1 MKYDLQM
8 QVIVKTREPLGVKIF
23 FFFCACCLII
33 LPASLF
39 AEAVS
44 VQSVFQFHCV
54 ECHGAKGKVKGE
66 VNLLSFTQGKDIK
79 SDPELL
85 QTVLEVIDFGEMPPE
100 ENQPID
106 NTERKLIVAELKKL
120 LEESVSGAN
129 EEWMNAPIRRMTRF
143 QYANAVKDLLDLKV
157 EVFPLP
163 ERMMRDRSG
172 YFKPASGKMPAK
184 ITVSSRPLGKSG
196 LIEPR
201 MDGVAP
207 FPQDLRAEHGYDTQG
222 DHLSLSPLLMEDF
235 FRLSRSIVKSPS
247 FNQRNVGTWG
257 KYFAEPNSEVN
268 QMAEVKTRLRS
279 LLTLAFRRPVQ
290 DKTLQKYLFYSKQ
303 QMDNGLG
310 VGDVMKEVLSAIL
323 ASPRF
328 LYLYDQGDK
337 ESIQPDSS
345 QNLDLASRLSFFLW
359 GSLPDEELLQAAKK
373 GVLVEEE
380 QLSKQVD
387 RMLTDNKLKRF
398 CDSFPTQWLQLDRII
413 SAVPDEKKY
422 RDFYYAAPLY
432 RTTMDMMMEPLLLFE
447 TVLIEDRS
455 VLELIDSNYTFRS
468 ARLSKWYGEE
478 PKGKL
483 GGPVSIPFTRQLVE
497 DRRHGGVITNGAVMT
512 MTSGPL
518 ETKPITRGAWI
529 AGVIFNSPPPPP
541 PAEVPPLPEEKE
553 VDLSMTLRERF
564 ADHRERA
571 DCAGCHEKLDPLG
584 FALENFDPVGRW
596 REKYHNGREVDV
608 SGTLFR
614 AHEFSNVIEFK
625 DAILK
630 EKNRFVRGLA
640 GHLLAFGLGRELNP
654 SDTLALD
661 EIVEKVEGE
670 NYSMKSLIHAV
681 VQSKSFR
688 GPSGKLAL
696 HKTK

>member
-1 MKYDLQM
+1 MTFRFLNVYLAP
-8 QVIVKTREPLGVKIF
+8 EF
-23 FFFCACCLII
+23 FLRMVLVLCFL
-33 LPASLF
+33 SK
-39 AEAVS
+39 S
-44 VQSVFQFHCV
+44 VLAKKEFSIEGSFESYCI
-54 ECHGAKGKVKGE
+54 ECHGMKGKVKGE
-66 VNLLSFTQGKDIK
+66 VNLISFTEGKDLK
-79 SDPELL
+79 GDPELL
-85 QTVLEVIDFGEMPPE
+85 QTIMEVIDFGEMPPE
-100 ENQPID
+100 GNQPID
-106 NTERKLIVAELKKL
+106 NTERKMIVAELKKL
-120 LEESVSGAN
+120 LAESVSGS
-129 EEWMNAPIRRMTRF
+129 EKDLVKAPIRRMTRF
-143 QYANAVKDLLDLKV
+143 QYANAVKDLLELKV

-163 ERMMRDRSG
+163 EKMMRDRSG
-172 YFKPASGKMPAK
+172 YFKPASGKIPAK
-184 ITVSSRPLGKSG
+184 MMVSSRPLGKSG

-235 FRLSRSIVKSPS
+235 FRLSQSIVKSPS
-247 FNQRNVGTWG
+247 FNPKNVGVWTQYFEKSKRG
-257 KYFAEPNSEVN
+257 INQMDELKSRLQHLLKRAFRAPVDDKTFSKYYSFAEQEMNKGME
-268 QMAEVKTRLRS
+268 M
-279 LLTLAFRRPVQ
+279 
-290 DKTLQKYLFYSKQ
+290 
-303 QMDNGLG
+303 
-310 VGDVMKEVLSAIL
+310 GDAMKDVFSAIL

-328 LYLYDQGDK
+328 LYLYDRGGE
-337 ESIQPDSS
+337 ESRESES
-345 QNLDLASRLSFFLW
+345 RQNLNLASRLSFFLW
-359 GSLPDEELLQAAKK
+359 GSVPDDQLLDVAMEATLSQD
-373 GVLVEEE
+373 E
-380 QLSKQVD
+380 QLTKQVD
-387 RMLTDNKLKRF
+387 RMLTDEKLKRF

-422 RDFYYAAPLY
+422 RDFYYGPPLY

-468 ARLSKWYGEE
+468 ARLSKWYGDA
-478 PKGKL
+478 PNGKL
-483 GGPVSIPFTRQLVE
+483 GGPVTIRFTRQSVK
-497 DRRHGGVITNGAVMT
+497 DRRHGGLITNGAVMT

-518 ETKPITRGAWI
+518 ETKPITRGAWV

-553 VDLSMTLRERF
+553 VDDSLTLRERF

-596 REKYHNGREVDV
+596 REKYHNGREVDA

-614 AHEFSNVIEFK
+614 SHKFSNIIEFK

-654 SDTLALD
+654 SDSLALD
-661 EIVEKVEGE
+661 EIVESVEGE

-681 VQSKSFR
+681 VKSKPFR
-688 GPSGKLAL
+688 GPSVKLAL
-696 HKTK
+696 TIKSKF

>member
-1 MKYDLQM
+1 MTFRFPNVYLAP
-8 QVIVKTREPLGVKIF
+8 E
-23 FFFCACCLII
+23 
-33 LPASLF
+33 LF
-39 AEAVS
+39 LRMVLVLCFLS
-44 VQSVFQFHCV
+44 QSVLAKKEFSIEGSFESYCI
-54 ECHGAKGKVKGE
+54 ECHGMKGKVKGE
-66 VNLLSFTQGKDIK
+66 VNLISFTEGKDLK
-79 SDPELL
+79 GDPELL
-85 QTVLEVIDFGEMPPE
+85 QTIMEVIDFGEMPPE
-100 ENQPID
+100 GNQPID
-106 NTERKLIVAELKKL
+106 NTERKMIVAELKKL
-120 LEESVSGAN
+120 LAESVSGS
-129 EEWMNAPIRRMTRF
+129 EEDLVKAPIRRMTRF
-143 QYANAVKDLLDLKV
+143 QYANAVKDLLELKV

-163 ERMMRDRSG
+163 EKMMRDRSG

-184 ITVSSRPLGKSG
+184 MMVSSRPLGKSG

-207 FPQDLRAEHGYDTQG
+207 FPQDLRAENGYDTQG

-235 FRLSRSIVKSPS
+235 FRLSQSIVKSPS
-247 FNQRNVGTWG
+247 FNPKNVGVWTQYFEKSKRG
-257 KYFAEPNSEVN
+257 INQMDELKSRLQHLLKRAFRAPVDDKTFSKYYSFAEQEMNKGME
-268 QMAEVKTRLRS
+268 M
-279 LLTLAFRRPVQ
+279 
-290 DKTLQKYLFYSKQ
+290 
-303 QMDNGLG
+303 
-310 VGDVMKEVLSAIL
+310 GDAMKDVFSAIL

-328 LYLYDQGDK
+328 LYLYDRGGE
-337 ESIQPDSS
+337 ESRESES
-345 QNLDLASRLSFFLW
+345 RQNLNLASRLSFFLW
-359 GSLPDEELLQAAKK
+359 GSVPDDQLLDVAMEATLSQD
-373 GVLVEEE
+373 E
-380 QLSKQVD
+380 QLTKQVD
-387 RMLTDNKLKRF
+387 RMLTDEKLKRF

-422 RDFYYAAPLY
+422 RDFYYGPPLY

-468 ARLSKWYGEE
+468 ARLSKWYGDA
-478 PKGKL
+478 PNGKL
-483 GGPVSIPFTRQLVE
+483 GGPVTIRFTRQSVK
-497 DRRHGGVITNGAVMT
+497 DRRHGGLITNGAVMT

-518 ETKPITRGAWI
+518 ETKPITRGAWV

-553 VDLSMTLRERF
+553 VDDSLTLRERF

-596 REKYHNGREVDV
+596 REKYHNGREVDA

-614 AHEFSNVIEFK
+614 SHKFSNIIEFK

-654 SDTLALD
+654 SDSLALD
-661 EIVEKVEGE
+661 EIVESVEGE

-681 VQSKSFR
+681 VKSKPFR
-688 GPSGKLAL
+688 GPSVKLAL
-696 HKTK
+696 TIKSKF

>member
-1 MKYDLQM
+1 MTFRFPNVYLAP
-8 QVIVKTREPLGVKIF
+8 E
-23 FFFCACCLII
+23 
-33 LPASLF
+33 LF
-39 AEAVS
+39 LRMVLVLCFLS
-44 VQSVFQFHCV
+44 QSVLAKKEFSIEGSFESYCI
-54 ECHGAKGKVKGE
+54 ECHGMKGKVKGE
-66 VNLLSFTQGKDIK
+66 VNLISFTEGKDLK
-79 SDPELL
+79 GDPELL
-85 QTVLEVIDFGEMPPE
+85 QTIMEVIDFGEMPPE
-100 ENQPID
+100 GNQPID
-106 NTERKLIVAELKKL
+106 NTERKMIVAELKKL
-120 LEESVSGAN
+120 LAESVSGS
-129 EEWMNAPIRRMTRF
+129 EKDLVKAPIRRMTRF
-143 QYANAVKDLLDLKV
+143 QYANAVKDLLELKV

-163 ERMMRDRSG
+163 EKMMRDRSG

-184 ITVSSRPLGKSG
+184 MMVSSRPLGKSG

-207 FPQDLRAEHGYDTQG
+207 FPQDLRAENGYDTQG

-235 FRLSRSIVKSPS
+235 FRLSQSIVKSPS
-247 FNQRNVGTWG
+247 FNPKNVGVWTQYFEKSKRG
-257 KYFAEPNSEVN
+257 INQMDELKSRLQHLLKRAFRAPVDDKTFSKYYSFAEQEMNKGME
-268 QMAEVKTRLRS
+268 M
-279 LLTLAFRRPVQ
+279 
-290 DKTLQKYLFYSKQ
+290 
-303 QMDNGLG
+303 
-310 VGDVMKEVLSAIL
+310 GDAMKDVFSAIL

-328 LYLYDQGDK
+328 LYLYDRGGE
-337 ESIQPDSS
+337 ESRESES
-345 QNLDLASRLSFFLW
+345 RQNLNLASRLSFFLW
-359 GSLPDEELLQAAKK
+359 GSVPDDQLLDVAMEATLSQD
-373 GVLVEEE
+373 E
-380 QLSKQVD
+380 QLTKQVD
-387 RMLTDNKLKRF
+387 RMLTDEKVKRF

-422 RDFYYAAPLY
+422 RDFYYGPPLY

-468 ARLSKWYGEE
+468 ARLSKWYGDA
-478 PKGKL
+478 PNGKL
-483 GGPVSIPFTRQLVE
+483 GGPVTIRFTRQSVK
-497 DRRHGGVITNGAVMT
+497 DRRHGGLITNGAVMT

-518 ETKPITRGAWI
+518 ETKPITRGAWV

-553 VDLSMTLRERF
+553 VDDSLTLRERF

-596 REKYHNGREVDV
+596 REKYHNGREVDA

-614 AHEFSNVIEFK
+614 SHKFSNIIEFK

-654 SDTLALD
+654 SDSLALD
-661 EIVEKVEGE
+661 EIVESVEGE

-681 VQSKSFR
+681 VKSKPFR
-688 GPSGKLAL
+688 GPSVKLAL
-696 HKTK
+696 TKKSKF

>member
-1 MKYDLQM
+1 MVSNRYIKKYSIFLFP
-8 QVIVKTREPLGVKIF
+8 IGVVYF
-23 FFFCACCLII
+23 FLI
-33 LPASLF
+33 
-39 AEAVS
+39 
-44 VQSVFQFHCV
+44 QSVLAKKEFSIEDTFKAHCV

-106 NTERKLIVAELKKL
+106 KTERKMIVSELKKL

-129 EEWMNAPIRRMTRF
+129 EEWVNAPIRRMTRF

-163 ERMMRDRSG
+163 EKMMRDRTG
-172 YFKPASGKMPAK
+172 YFKPATGKMPAK
-184 ITVSSRPLGKSG
+184 MTVSSRPLGKSG

-247 FNQRNVGTWG
+247 FNQRNVGSWT
-257 KYFAEPNSEVN
+257 KYFGEPKPEVK
-268 QMAEVKTRLRS
+268 QMAELKTRLSS
-279 LLTLAFRRPVQ
+279 LLTLAFRRPIQ
-290 DKTLQKYLFYSKQ
+290 DKTFQKYFSYAKQ
-303 QMDNGLG
+303 QIDQGLG
-310 VGDVMKEVLSAIL
+310 IGDVMKEVLSAVL

-328 LYLYDQGDK
+328 LYLYDQGGK
-337 ESIQPDSS
+337 ESTKPESN

-359 GSLPDEELLQAAKK
+359 GSLPDEELLQLAEQ
-373 GVLVEEE
+373 GILVEDER
-380 QLSKQVD
+380 LSQQVD
-387 RMLTDNKLKRF
+387 RMLANDKLKRF

-422 RDFYYAAPLY
+422 RDFYYGPPLY

-468 ARLSKWYGEE
+468 ARLRKWYGED

-483 GGPVSIPFTRQLVE
+483 GGPVSIPFARQLVE
-497 DRRHGGVITNGAVMT
+497 DRRHGGLITNGAVMT

-553 VDLSMTLRERF
+553 LDESLTLRERF

-596 REKYHNGREVDV
+596 RKKYHNGREVDA

-614 AHEFSNVIEFK
+614 THKFSNVIEFK

-630 EKNRFVRGLA
+630 EKSRFVRGLA

-654 SDTLALD
+654 SDSLALD
-661 EIVEKVEGE
+661 EIVEKVEVE

-681 VQSKSFR
+681 VQSKPFR

>member
-1 MKYDLQM
+1 MTFRFLNVYLAP
-8 QVIVKTREPLGVKIF
+8 EF
-23 FFFCACCLII
+23 FLRMVLVLCFL
-33 LPASLF
+33 SK
-39 AEAVS
+39 S
-44 VQSVFQFHCV
+44 VLAKKEFSIEGSFESYCI
-54 ECHGAKGKVKGE
+54 ECHGMKGKVKGE
-66 VNLLSFTQGKDIK
+66 VNLISFTEGKDLK
-79 SDPELL
+79 GDPELL
-85 QTVLEVIDFGEMPPE
+85 QTIMEVIDFGEMPPE
-100 ENQPID
+100 GNQPIV
-106 NTERKLIVAELKKL
+106 NTERKMIVAELKKL
-120 LEESVSGAN
+120 LAESVSGP
-129 EEWMNAPIRRMTRF
+129 EEDLVKSPIRRMTRF
-143 QYANAVKDLLDLKV
+143 QYANAVKDLLELKV

-163 ERMMRDRSG
+163 EKMMRDRSG

-184 ITVSSRPLGKSG
+184 MMVSSRPLGKSG

-207 FPQDLRAEHGYDTQG
+207 FPQDLRAENGYDTQG

-235 FRLSRSIVKSPS
+235 FRLSQSIVKSPS
-247 FNQRNVGTWG
+247 FNPKNVGVWTQYFEKSKRG
-257 KYFAEPNSEVN
+257 INQMDELKSRLQHLLKRAFRAPVDDKTFSKYYSFAEQEMN
-268 QMAEVKTRLRS
+268 QGMG
-279 LLTLAFRRPVQ
+279 
-290 DKTLQKYLFYSKQ
+290 
-303 QMDNGLG
+303 M
-310 VGDVMKEVLSAIL
+310 GDVMKDVFSAIL

-328 LYLYDQGDK
+328 LYLYDRGGEEGREP
-337 ESIQPDSS
+337 ESR

-359 GSLPDEELLQAAKK
+359 GSVPDDQLLEVAMEATLRQD
-373 GVLVEEE
+373 E
-380 QLSKQVD
+380 QLTRQVD
-387 RMLTDNKLKRF
+387 RMLTDEKLKRF

-422 RDFYYAAPLY
+422 RDFYYGPPLY

-468 ARLSKWYGEE
+468 ARLSKWYGDA
-478 PKGKL
+478 PNGKL
-483 GGPVSIPFTRQLVE
+483 GGPVTIRFTRQSVK
-497 DRRHGGVITNGAVMT
+497 DRRHGGLITNGAVMT

-518 ETKPITRGAWI
+518 ETKPITRGAWV

-553 VDLSMTLRERF
+553 VDDSLTLRERF

-596 REKYHNGREVDV
+596 REKYHNGREVDA

-614 AHEFSNVIEFK
+614 SHKFSNIIEFK

-654 SDTLALD
+654 SDSLALD
-661 EIVEKVEGE
+661 EIVESVEGE

-681 VQSKSFR
+681 VKSKPFR
-688 GPSGKLAL
+688 GPSVKLAL
-696 HKTK
+696 TKKSKF

>member
-1 MKYDLQM
+1 MTFRFPNVYLAP
-8 QVIVKTREPLGVKIF
+8 EF
-23 FFFCACCLII
+23 FLRMVLVLCFL
-33 LPASLF
+33 S
-39 AEAVS
+39 
-44 VQSVFQFHCV
+44 QSVLAKKEFSIEGSFKSYCID
-54 ECHGAKGKVKGE
+54 CHGMKGKVKGE
-66 VNLLSFTQGKDIK
+66 VNLISFTEGKDLK
-79 SDPELL
+79 GDPELL
-85 QTVLEVIDFGEMPPE
+85 QTIMEVIDFGEMPPE
-100 ENQPID
+100 ENQPFD
-106 NTERKLIVAELKKL
+106 NTERKMIVAELKKL
-120 LEESVSGAN
+120 LAESVSGS
-129 EEWMNAPIRRMTRF
+129 EKDFVKAPIRRMTRF
-143 QYANAVKDLLDLKV
+143 QYANAVKDLLELKV

-163 ERMMRDRSG
+163 EKMMRDRSG

-184 ITVSSRPLGKSG
+184 MMVSSRPLGKSG

-235 FRLSRSIVKSPS
+235 FRLSQSIVKSPS
-247 FNQRNVGTWG
+247 FNPKNVGAWTQYFEKSKRG
-257 KYFAEPNSEVN
+257 INQMDELKSRLQHLLKRAFRAPVDDKTFSKYYSFAEQEMNKG
-268 QMAEVKTRLRS
+268 M
-279 LLTLAFRRPVQ
+279 
-290 DKTLQKYLFYSKQ
+290 
-303 QMDNGLG
+303 GI
-310 VGDVMKEVLSAIL
+310 GDAMKDVFSAIL

-328 LYLYDQGDK
+328 LYLYDRGGE
-337 ESIQPDSS
+337 ESREPESR

-359 GSLPDEELLQAAKK
+359 GSVPDDQLLEVAMEATLRQD
-373 GVLVEEE
+373 E
-380 QLSKQVD
+380 QLTRQVD
-387 RMLTDNKLKRF
+387 RMLTDEKLKRF

-422 RDFYYAAPLY
+422 RDFYYGPPLY

-468 ARLSKWYGEE
+468 ARLSKWYGDA
-478 PKGKL
+478 PNGKL
-483 GGPVSIPFTRQLVE
+483 GGPVTIRFTRQSVK
-497 DRRHGGVITNGAVMT
+497 DRRHGGLITNGAVMT

-518 ETKPITRGAWI
+518 ETKPITRGAWV

-553 VDLSMTLRERF
+553 VDDSLTLRERF

-596 REKYHNGREVDV
+596 REKYHNGREVDA

-614 AHEFSNVIEFK
+614 SHKFSNIIEFK

-654 SDTLALD
+654 SDSLALD
-661 EIVEKVEGE
+661 EIVESVEGE

-681 VQSKSFR
+681 VKSKPFR
-688 GPSGKLAL
+688 GPSVKLAL
-696 HKTK
+696 TIKSKF

>member
-1 MKYDLQM
+1 VTFRFPNVYLAP
-8 QVIVKTREPLGVKIF
+8 E
-23 FFFCACCLII
+23 
-33 LPASLF
+33 LF
-39 AEAVS
+39 LRMVLVLCFLS
-44 VQSVFQFHCV
+44 QSVLAKKEFSIEGSFESYCI
-54 ECHGAKGKVKGE
+54 ECHGMKGKVKGE
-66 VNLLSFTQGKDIK
+66 VNLISFTEGKDLK
-79 SDPELL
+79 GDPELL
-85 QTVLEVIDFGEMPPE
+85 QTIMEVIDFGEMPPE
-100 ENQPID
+100 GNQPID
-106 NTERKLIVAELKKL
+106 NTERKMIVAELKKL
-120 LEESVSGAN
+120 LAESVSGS
-129 EEWMNAPIRRMTRF
+129 EKDLVKAPIRRMTRF
-143 QYANAVKDLLDLKV
+143 QYANAVKDLLELKV

-163 ERMMRDRSG
+163 EKMMRDRSG

-184 ITVSSRPLGKSG
+184 MMVSSRPLGKSG

-207 FPQDLRAEHGYDTQG
+207 FPQDLRAENGYDTQG

-235 FRLSRSIVKSPS
+235 FRLSQSIVKSPS
-247 FNQRNVGTWG
+247 FNPKNVGVWTQYFEKSKRG
-257 KYFAEPNSEVN
+257 INQMDELKSRLQHLLKRAFRAPVDDKTFSKYYSFAEQEMNKGME
-268 QMAEVKTRLRS
+268 M
-279 LLTLAFRRPVQ
+279 
-290 DKTLQKYLFYSKQ
+290 
-303 QMDNGLG
+303 
-310 VGDVMKEVLSAIL
+310 GDAMKDVFSAIL

-328 LYLYDQGDK
+328 LYLYDRGGE
-337 ESIQPDSS
+337 ESRESES
-345 QNLDLASRLSFFLW
+345 RQNLNLASRLSFFLW
-359 GSLPDEELLQAAKK
+359 GSVPDDQLLDVAMEATLSQD
-373 GVLVEEE
+373 E
-380 QLSKQVD
+380 QLTKQVD
-387 RMLTDNKLKRF
+387 RMLTDEKLKRF

-422 RDFYYAAPLY
+422 RDFYYGPPLY

-468 ARLSKWYGEE
+468 ARLSKWYGDA
-478 PKGKL
+478 PNGKL
-483 GGPVSIPFTRQLVE
+483 GGPVTIRFTRQSVK
-497 DRRHGGVITNGAVMT
+497 DRRHGGLITNGAVMT

-518 ETKPITRGAWI
+518 ETKPITRGAWV

-553 VDLSMTLRERF
+553 VDDSLTLRERF

-596 REKYHNGREVDV
+596 REKYHNGREVDA

-614 AHEFSNVIEFK
+614 SHKFSNIIEFK

-654 SDTLALD
+654 SDSLALD
-661 EIVEKVEGE
+661 EIVESVEGE

-681 VQSKSFR
+681 VKSKPFR
-688 GPSGKLAL
+688 GPSVKLAL
-696 HKTK
+696 TIKSKF

>member
-1 MKYDLQM
+1 MTFRFLNVYLAP
-8 QVIVKTREPLGVKIF
+8 EF
-23 FFFCACCLII
+23 FLRMVLVLCFL
-33 LPASLF
+33 SK
-39 AEAVS
+39 S
-44 VQSVFQFHCV
+44 VLAKKEFSIEGSFESYCI
-54 ECHGAKGKVKGE
+54 ECHGMKGKVKGE
-66 VNLLSFTQGKDIK
+66 VNLISFTEGKDLK
-79 SDPELL
+79 GDPELL
-85 QTVLEVIDFGEMPPE
+85 QTIMEVIDFGEMPPE
-100 ENQPID
+100 GNQPID
-106 NTERKLIVAELKKL
+106 NTERKMIVAELKKL
-120 LEESVSGAN
+120 LAESVSGS
-129 EEWMNAPIRRMTRF
+129 EEDLVKAPIRRMTRF
-143 QYANAVKDLLDLKV
+143 QYANAVKDLLELKV

-163 ERMMRDRSG
+163 EKMMRDRSG

-184 ITVSSRPLGKSG
+184 MMVSSRPLGKSG

-207 FPQDLRAEHGYDTQG
+207 FPQDLRAENGYDTQG

-235 FRLSRSIVKSPS
+235 FRLSQSIVKSPS
-247 FNQRNVGTWG
+247 FNPKNVGVWTQYFEKSKRG
-257 KYFAEPNSEVN
+257 INQMDELKSRLQHLLKRAFRAPVDDKTFSKYYSFAEQEMN
-268 QMAEVKTRLRS
+268 QGMG
-279 LLTLAFRRPVQ
+279 
-290 DKTLQKYLFYSKQ
+290 
-303 QMDNGLG
+303 M
-310 VGDVMKEVLSAIL
+310 GDVMKDVFSAIL

-328 LYLYDQGDK
+328 LYLYDRGGEEGREP
-337 ESIQPDSS
+337 ESR

-359 GSLPDEELLQAAKK
+359 GSVPDDQLLEVAMEATLRQD
-373 GVLVEEE
+373 E
-380 QLSKQVD
+380 QLTRQVD
-387 RMLTDNKLKRF
+387 RMLTDEKVKRF

-422 RDFYYAAPLY
+422 RDFYYGPPLY

-468 ARLSKWYGEE
+468 ARLSKWYGDA
-478 PKGKL
+478 PNGKL
-483 GGPVSIPFTRQLVE
+483 GGPVTIRFTRQSVK
-497 DRRHGGVITNGAVMT
+497 DRRHGGLITNGAVMT

-518 ETKPITRGAWI
+518 ETKPITRGAWV

-553 VDLSMTLRERF
+553 VDDSLTLRERF

-596 REKYHNGREVDV
+596 REKYHNGREVDA

-614 AHEFSNVIEFK
+614 SHKFSNIIEFK

-654 SDTLALD
+654 SDSLALD
-661 EIVEKVEGE
+661 EIVESVEGE

-681 VQSKSFR
+681 VKSKPFR
-688 GPSGKLAL
+688 GPSVKLAL
-696 HKTK
+696 TKKSKF

>member
-1 MKYDLQM
+1 MTFRFPNVYLAP
-8 QVIVKTREPLGVKIF
+8 E
-23 FFFCACCLII
+23 
-33 LPASLF
+33 LF
-39 AEAVS
+39 LRMVLVLCFLS
-44 VQSVFQFHCV
+44 QSVLAKKEFSIEGSFESYCI
-54 ECHGAKGKVKGE
+54 ECHGMKGKVKGE
-66 VNLLSFTQGKDIK
+66 VNLISFTEGKDLK
-79 SDPELL
+79 GDPELL
-85 QTVLEVIDFGEMPPE
+85 QTIMEVIDFGEMPPE
-100 ENQPID
+100 GNQPID
-106 NTERKLIVAELKKL
+106 NTERKMIVAELKKL
-120 LEESVSGAN
+120 LAESVSGS
-129 EEWMNAPIRRMTRF
+129 EEDLVKAPIRRMTRF
-143 QYANAVKDLLDLKV
+143 QYANAVKDLLELKV

-163 ERMMRDRSG
+163 EKMMRDRSG

-184 ITVSSRPLGKSG
+184 MMVSSRPLGKSG

-207 FPQDLRAEHGYDTQG
+207 FPQDLRAENGYDTQG

-235 FRLSRSIVKSPS
+235 FRLSQSIVKSPS
-247 FNQRNVGTWG
+247 FNPKNVGVWTQYFEKSKRG
-257 KYFAEPNSEVN
+257 INQMDELKSRLQYLLKRAFRAPVDDKTFSKYYSFAEQEMNKGME
-268 QMAEVKTRLRS
+268 M
-279 LLTLAFRRPVQ
+279 
-290 DKTLQKYLFYSKQ
+290 
-303 QMDNGLG
+303 
-310 VGDVMKEVLSAIL
+310 GDAMKDVFSAIL

-328 LYLYDQGDK
+328 LYLYDRGGEEGREP
-337 ESIQPDSS
+337 ESR

-359 GSLPDEELLQAAKK
+359 GSVPDDQLLEVAMEATLRQD
-373 GVLVEEE
+373 E
-380 QLSKQVD
+380 QLTRQVD
-387 RMLTDNKLKRF
+387 RMLTDEKLKRF

-422 RDFYYAAPLY
+422 RDFYYGPPLY

-468 ARLSKWYGEE
+468 ARLSKWYGDA
-478 PKGKL
+478 PNGKL
-483 GGPVSIPFTRQLVE
+483 GGPVTIRFTRQSVK
-497 DRRHGGVITNGAVMT
+497 DRRHGGLITNGAVMT

-518 ETKPITRGAWI
+518 ETKPITRGAWV

-553 VDLSMTLRERF
+553 VDDSLTLRERF

-596 REKYHNGREVDV
+596 REKYHNGREVDA

-614 AHEFSNVIEFK
+614 SHKFSNIIEFK

-654 SDTLALD
+654 SDSLALD
-661 EIVEKVEGE
+661 EIVESVEGE

-681 VQSKSFR
+681 VKSKPFR
-688 GPSGKLAL
+688 GPSVKLAL
-696 HKTK
+696 TKKSKF

>member
-1 MKYDLQM
+1 MTFRFPNVYLAP
-8 QVIVKTREPLGVKIF
+8 E
-23 FFFCACCLII
+23 
-33 LPASLF
+33 LF
-39 AEAVS
+39 LRMVLVLCFLS
-44 VQSVFQFHCV
+44 QSVLAKKEFSIEGSFESYCI
-54 ECHGAKGKVKGE
+54 ECHGMKGKVKGE
-66 VNLLSFTQGKDIK
+66 VNLISFTEGKDLK
-79 SDPELL
+79 GDPELL
-85 QTVLEVIDFGEMPPE
+85 QTIMEVIDFGEMPPE

-106 NTERKLIVAELKKL
+106 NTERKMIVAELKKL
-120 LEESVSGAN
+120 LAESVSGS
-129 EEWMNAPIRRMTRF
+129 EKDLVKAPIRRMTRF
-143 QYANAVKDLLDLKV
+143 QYANAVKDLLELKV

-163 ERMMRDRSG
+163 EKMMRDRSG

-184 ITVSSRPLGKSG
+184 MMVSSRPLGKSG

-207 FPQDLRAEHGYDTQG
+207 FPQDLRAENGYDTQG

-235 FRLSRSIVKSPS
+235 FRLSQSIVKSPS
-247 FNQRNVGTWG
+247 FNPKNVGVWTQYFEKSKRG
-257 KYFAEPNSEVN
+257 INQMDELKSRLQHLLKRAFRAPVDDKTFSKYYSFAEQEMNKG
-268 QMAEVKTRLRS
+268 MG
-279 LLTLAFRRPVQ
+279 
-290 DKTLQKYLFYSKQ
+290 
-303 QMDNGLG
+303 M
-310 VGDVMKEVLSAIL
+310 GDAMKDVFSAIL

-328 LYLYDQGDK
+328 LYLYDRGGE
-337 ESIQPDSS
+337 ESREPESR
-345 QNLDLASRLSFFLW
+345 QNLNLASRLSFFLW
-359 GSLPDEELLQAAKK
+359 GSVPDDQLLDVAMEATLSQD
-373 GVLVEEE
+373 E
-380 QLSKQVD
+380 QLTKQVD
-387 RMLTDNKLKRF
+387 RMLTDEKLKRF

-422 RDFYYAAPLY
+422 RDFYYGPPLY

-468 ARLSKWYGEE
+468 ARLSKWYGDA
-478 PKGKL
+478 PNGKL
-483 GGPVSIPFTRQLVE
+483 GGPVTIRFTRQSVK
-497 DRRHGGVITNGAVMT
+497 DRRHGGLITNGAVMT

-518 ETKPITRGAWI
+518 ETKPITRGAWV

-553 VDLSMTLRERF
+553 VDDSLTLRERF

-596 REKYHNGREVDV
+596 REKYHNGREVDA

-614 AHEFSNVIEFK
+614 SHKFSNIIEFK

-654 SDTLALD
+654 SDSLALD
-661 EIVEKVEGE
+661 EIVESVEGE

-681 VQSKSFR
+681 VKSKPFR
-688 GPSGKLAL
+688 GPSVKLAL
-696 HKTK
+696 TIKSKF

>member
-1 MKYDLQM
+1 MTFRFLNVYLAP
-8 QVIVKTREPLGVKIF
+8 EF
-23 FFFCACCLII
+23 FLRMVLVLCFL
-33 LPASLF
+33 SK
-39 AEAVS
+39 S
-44 VQSVFQFHCV
+44 VLAKKEFSIEGSFESYCI
-54 ECHGAKGKVKGE
+54 ECHGMKGKVKGE
-66 VNLLSFTQGKDIK
+66 VNLISFTEGKDLK
-79 SDPELL
+79 GDPELL
-85 QTVLEVIDFGEMPPE
+85 QTIMEVIDFGEMPPE
-100 ENQPID
+100 GNQPIV
-106 NTERKLIVAELKKL
+106 NTERKMIVAELKKL
-120 LEESVSGAN
+120 LAESVSGP
-129 EEWMNAPIRRMTRF
+129 EEDLVKSPIRRMTRF
-143 QYANAVKDLLDLKV
+143 QYANAVKDLLELKV

-163 ERMMRDRSG
+163 EKMMRDRSG

-184 ITVSSRPLGKSG
+184 MMVSSRPLGKSG

-207 FPQDLRAEHGYDTQG
+207 FPQDLRAENGYDTQG

-235 FRLSRSIVKSPS
+235 FRLSQSIVKSPS
-247 FNQRNVGTWG
+247 FNPKNVGVWTQYFEKSKRG
-257 KYFAEPNSEVN
+257 INQMDELKSRLQHLLKRAFRAPVDDKTFSKYYSFAEQEMN
-268 QMAEVKTRLRS
+268 QGMG
-279 LLTLAFRRPVQ
+279 
-290 DKTLQKYLFYSKQ
+290 
-303 QMDNGLG
+303 M
-310 VGDVMKEVLSAIL
+310 GDAMKDVFSAIL

-328 LYLYDQGDK
+328 LYLYDRGGEEGREP
-337 ESIQPDSS
+337 ESR

-359 GSLPDEELLQAAKK
+359 GSVPDDQLLDVAMEATLSQD
-373 GVLVEEE
+373 E
-380 QLSKQVD
+380 QLTKQVD
-387 RMLTDNKLKRF
+387 RMLTDEKLKRF

-422 RDFYYAAPLY
+422 RDFYYGPPLY

-468 ARLSKWYGEE
+468 ARLSKWYGDA
-478 PKGKL
+478 PNGKL
-483 GGPVSIPFTRQLVE
+483 GGPVTIRFTRQSVK
-497 DRRHGGVITNGAVMT
+497 DRRHGGLITNGAVMT

-518 ETKPITRGAWI
+518 ETKPITRGAWV

-553 VDLSMTLRERF
+553 VDDSLTLRERF

-596 REKYHNGREVDV
+596 REKYHNGREVDA

-614 AHEFSNVIEFK
+614 SHKFSNIIEFK

-654 SDTLALD
+654 SDSLALD
-661 EIVEKVEGE
+661 EIVESVEGE

-681 VQSKSFR
+681 VKSKPFR
-688 GPSGKLAL
+688 GPSVKLAL
-696 HKTK
+696 TKKSKF

>member
-1 MKYDLQM
+1 MTFRFPNVYLAP
-8 QVIVKTREPLGVKIF
+8 E
-23 FFFCACCLII
+23 
-33 LPASLF
+33 LF
-39 AEAVS
+39 LRMVLVLCFLS
-44 VQSVFQFHCV
+44 QSVLAKKEFSIEGSFESYCI
-54 ECHGAKGKVKGE
+54 ECHGMKGKVKGE
-66 VNLLSFTQGKDIK
+66 VNLISFTEGKDLK
-79 SDPELL
+79 GDPELL
-85 QTVLEVIDFGEMPPE
+85 QTIMEVIDFGEMPPE
-100 ENQPID
+100 GNQPID
-106 NTERKLIVAELKKL
+106 NTERKMIVAELKKL
-120 LEESVSGAN
+120 LAESVSGS
-129 EEWMNAPIRRMTRF
+129 EKELVKAPIRRMTRF
-143 QYANAVKDLLDLKV
+143 QYANAVKDLLELKV

-163 ERMMRDRSG
+163 EKMMRDRSG

-184 ITVSSRPLGKSG
+184 MMVSSRPLGKSG

-207 FPQDLRAEHGYDTQG
+207 FPQDLRAENGYDTQG
-222 DHLSLSPLLMEDF
+222 GHLSLSPLLMEDF
-235 FRLSRSIVKSPS
+235 FRLSQSIVKSPS
-247 FNQRNVGTWG
+247 FNPKNVGVWTQYFEKSKRG
-257 KYFAEPNSEVN
+257 INQMDELKSRLQHLLKRAFRAPVDDKTFSKYYSFAEQEMNKGME
-268 QMAEVKTRLRS
+268 M
-279 LLTLAFRRPVQ
+279 
-290 DKTLQKYLFYSKQ
+290 
-303 QMDNGLG
+303 
-310 VGDVMKEVLSAIL
+310 GDAMKDVFSAIL

-328 LYLYDQGDK
+328 LYLYDRGGE
-337 ESIQPDSS
+337 ESRESES
-345 QNLDLASRLSFFLW
+345 RQNLNLASRLSFFLW
-359 GSLPDEELLQAAKK
+359 GSVPDDQLLDVAMEATLSQD
-373 GVLVEEE
+373 E
-380 QLSKQVD
+380 QLTRQVD
-387 RMLTDNKLKRF
+387 RMLTDEKLKRF

-422 RDFYYAAPLY
+422 RDFYYGPPLY

-468 ARLSKWYGEE
+468 ARLSKWYGDA
-478 PKGKL
+478 PNGKF
-483 GGPVSIPFTRQLVE
+483 GGPVTIRFTRQSVK
-497 DRRHGGVITNGAVMT
+497 DRRHGGLITNGAVMT

-518 ETKPITRGAWI
+518 ETKPITRGAWV

-553 VDLSMTLRERF
+553 VDDSLTLRERF

-596 REKYHNGREVDV
+596 REKYHNGREVDA

-614 AHEFSNVIEFK
+614 SHKFSNIIEFK

-654 SDTLALD
+654 SDSLALD
-661 EIVEKVEGE
+661 EIVESVEGE

-681 VQSKSFR
+681 VKSKPFR
-688 GPSGKLAL
+688 GPSVKLAL
-696 HKTK
+696 TIKSKF

>member
-1 MKYDLQM
+1 MTFRFPNVYLAP
-8 QVIVKTREPLGVKIF
+8 E
-23 FFFCACCLII
+23 
-33 LPASLF
+33 LF
-39 AEAVS
+39 LRMVLVLCFLSKS
-44 VQSVFQFHCV
+44 VLAKKEFSIEGSFEFYCI
-54 ECHGAKGKVKGE
+54 ECHGMKGKVKGE
-66 VNLLSFTQGKDIK
+66 VNLISFTEGKDLK
-79 SDPELL
+79 GDPELL
-85 QTVLEVIDFGEMPPE
+85 QTIMEVIDFGEMPPE
-100 ENQPID
+100 GNQPID
-106 NTERKLIVAELKKL
+106 NTERKMIVAELKKL
-120 LEESVSGAN
+120 LAESVSGS
-129 EEWMNAPIRRMTRF
+129 EEDLVKAPIRRMTRF
-143 QYANAVKDLLDLKV
+143 QYANAVKDLLELKV

-163 ERMMRDRSG
+163 EKMMRDRSG

-184 ITVSSRPLGKSG
+184 MMVSSRPLGKSG

-207 FPQDLRAEHGYDTQG
+207 FPQDLRAENGYDTQG

-235 FRLSRSIVKSPS
+235 FRLSQSIVKSPS
-247 FNQRNVGTWG
+247 FNPKNVGVWTQYFEKSKRG
-257 KYFAEPNSEVN
+257 INQMDELKSRLQYLLKRAFRAPVDDKTFSKYYSFAEQEMNKGME
-268 QMAEVKTRLRS
+268 M
-279 LLTLAFRRPVQ
+279 
-290 DKTLQKYLFYSKQ
+290 
-303 QMDNGLG
+303 
-310 VGDVMKEVLSAIL
+310 GDAMKDVFSAIL

-328 LYLYDQGDK
+328 LYLYDRGGEEGREP
-337 ESIQPDSS
+337 ESR

-359 GSLPDEELLQAAKK
+359 GSVPDDQLLDVAMEATLSQD
-373 GVLVEEE
+373 E
-380 QLSKQVD
+380 QLTKQVD
-387 RMLTDNKLKRF
+387 RMLTDEKLKRF

-422 RDFYYAAPLY
+422 RDFYYGPPLY

-468 ARLSKWYGEE
+468 ARLSKWYGDA
-478 PKGKL
+478 PNGKL
-483 GGPVSIPFTRQLVE
+483 GGPVTIRFTRQSVK
-497 DRRHGGVITNGAVMT
+497 DRRHGGLITNGAVMT

-518 ETKPITRGAWI
+518 ETKPITRGAWV

-553 VDLSMTLRERF
+553 VDDSLTLRERF

-596 REKYHNGREVDV
+596 REKYHNGREVDA

-614 AHEFSNVIEFK
+614 SHKFSNIIEFK

-654 SDTLALD
+654 SDSLALD
-661 EIVEKVEGE
+661 EIVESVEGE

-681 VQSKSFR
+681 VKSKPFR
-688 GPSGKLAL
+688 GPSVKLAL
-696 HKTK
+696 TIKSKF

>member
-1 MKYDLQM
+1 MTFRFPNVYLAP
-8 QVIVKTREPLGVKIF
+8 E
-23 FFFCACCLII
+23 
-33 LPASLF
+33 LF
-39 AEAVS
+39 LRMVLVLCFLS
-44 VQSVFQFHCV
+44 QSVLAKKEFSIEGSFESYCI
-54 ECHGAKGKVKGE
+54 ECHGMKGKVKGE
-66 VNLLSFTQGKDIK
+66 VNLISFTEGKDLK
-79 SDPELL
+79 GDPELL
-85 QTVLEVIDFGEMPPE
+85 QTIMEVIDFGEMPPE
-100 ENQPID
+100 GNQPID
-106 NTERKLIVAELKKL
+106 NTERKMIVAELKKL
-120 LEESVSGAN
+120 LAESVSGS
-129 EEWMNAPIRRMTRF
+129 EKDFVKAPIRRMTRF
-143 QYANAVKDLLDLKV
+143 QYANAVKDLLELKV

-163 ERMMRDRSG
+163 EKMMRDRSG

-184 ITVSSRPLGKSG
+184 MMVSSRPLGKSG

-207 FPQDLRAEHGYDTQG
+207 FPQDLRAENGYDTQG

-235 FRLSRSIVKSPS
+235 FRLSQSIVKSPS
-247 FNQRNVGTWG
+247 FNPKNVGVWTQYFEKSKRG
-257 KYFAEPNSEVN
+257 INQMDELKSRLQHLLKRAFRAPVDDKTFSKYYSFAEQEMN
-268 QMAEVKTRLRS
+268 QGMG
-279 LLTLAFRRPVQ
+279 
-290 DKTLQKYLFYSKQ
+290 
-303 QMDNGLG
+303 M
-310 VGDVMKEVLSAIL
+310 GDVMKDVFSAIL

-328 LYLYDQGDK
+328 LYLYDRGGEEGREP
-337 ESIQPDSS
+337 ESR

-359 GSLPDEELLQAAKK
+359 GSVPDDQLLEVAMEATLRQD
-373 GVLVEEE
+373 E
-380 QLSKQVD
+380 QLTRQVD
-387 RMLTDNKLKRF
+387 RMLTDEKVKRF

-422 RDFYYAAPLY
+422 RDFYYGPPLY

-468 ARLSKWYGEE
+468 ARLSKWYGDA
-478 PKGKL
+478 PNGKL
-483 GGPVSIPFTRQLVE
+483 GGPVTIRFTRQSVK
-497 DRRHGGVITNGAVMT
+497 DRRHGGLITNGAVMT

-518 ETKPITRGAWI
+518 ETKPITRGAWV

-553 VDLSMTLRERF
+553 VDDSLTLRERF

-596 REKYHNGREVDV
+596 REKYHNGREVDA

-614 AHEFSNVIEFK
+614 SHKFSNIIEFK

-654 SDTLALD
+654 SDSLALD
-661 EIVEKVEGE
+661 EIVESVEGE

-681 VQSKSFR
+681 VKSKPFR
-688 GPSGKLAL
+688 GPSVKLAL
-696 HKTK
+696 TIKSKF

>member
-1 MKYDLQM
+1 MTFRFPNVYLAP
-8 QVIVKTREPLGVKIF
+8 E
-23 FFFCACCLII
+23 
-33 LPASLF
+33 LF
-39 AEAVS
+39 LRMVLVLCFLS
-44 VQSVFQFHCV
+44 QSVLAKKEFSIEGSFESYCI
-54 ECHGAKGKVKGE
+54 ECHGMKGKVKGE
-66 VNLLSFTQGKDIK
+66 VNLISFTEGKDLK
-79 SDPELL
+79 GDPELL
-85 QTVLEVIDFGEMPPE
+85 QTIMEVIDFGEMPPE
-100 ENQPID
+100 GNQPID
-106 NTERKLIVAELKKL
+106 NTERKMIVAELKKL
-120 LEESVSGAN
+120 LAESVSGS
-129 EEWMNAPIRRMTRF
+129 EKDFVKAPIRRMTRF
-143 QYANAVKDLLDLKV
+143 QYANAVKDLLELKV

-163 ERMMRDRSG
+163 EKMMRDRSG

-184 ITVSSRPLGKSG
+184 MMVSSRPLGKSG

-207 FPQDLRAEHGYDTQG
+207 FPQDLRAENGYDTQG

-235 FRLSRSIVKSPS
+235 FRLSQSIVKSPS
-247 FNQRNVGTWG
+247 FNPKNVGVWTQYFEKSKRG
-257 KYFAEPNSEVN
+257 INQMDELKSRLQHLLKRAFRAPVDDKTFSKYYSFAEQEMNKG
-268 QMAEVKTRLRS
+268 MG
-279 LLTLAFRRPVQ
+279 
-290 DKTLQKYLFYSKQ
+290 
-303 QMDNGLG
+303 M
-310 VGDVMKEVLSAIL
+310 GDAMKDVFSAIL

-328 LYLYDQGDK
+328 LYLYDRGGEEGREP
-337 ESIQPDSS
+337 ESR

-359 GSLPDEELLQAAKK
+359 GSVPDDQLLEVAMEATLRQD
-373 GVLVEEE
+373 E
-380 QLSKQVD
+380 QLTRQVD
-387 RMLTDNKLKRF
+387 RMLTDEKVKRF

-422 RDFYYAAPLY
+422 RDFYYGPPLY

-468 ARLSKWYGEE
+468 ARLSKWYGDA
-478 PKGKL
+478 PNGKL
-483 GGPVSIPFTRQLVE
+483 GGPVTIRFTRQSVK
-497 DRRHGGVITNGAVMT
+497 DRRHGGLITNGAVMT

-518 ETKPITRGAWI
+518 ETKPITRGAWV

-553 VDLSMTLRERF
+553 VDDSLTLRERF

-596 REKYHNGREVDV
+596 REKYHNGREVDA

-614 AHEFSNVIEFK
+614 SHKFSNIIEFK

-654 SDTLALD
+654 SDSLALD
-661 EIVEKVEGE
+661 EIVESVEGE

-681 VQSKSFR
+681 VKSKPFR
-688 GPSGKLAL
+688 GPSVKLAL
-696 HKTK
+696 TIKSKF

>member
-1 MKYDLQM
+1 MTFRFPNVYLAP
-8 QVIVKTREPLGVKIF
+8 E
-23 FFFCACCLII
+23 
-33 LPASLF
+33 LF
-39 AEAVS
+39 LRMVLVLCFLS
-44 VQSVFQFHCV
+44 QSVLAKKEFSIEGSFESYCI
-54 ECHGAKGKVKGE
+54 ECHGMKGKVKGE
-66 VNLLSFTQGKDIK
+66 VNLISFTEGKDLK
-79 SDPELL
+79 GDPELL
-85 QTVLEVIDFGEMPPE
+85 QTIMEVIDFGEMPPE
-100 ENQPID
+100 GNQPID
-106 NTERKLIVAELKKL
+106 NTERKMIVAELKKL
-120 LEESVSGAN
+120 LAESVSGS
-129 EEWMNAPIRRMTRF
+129 EKDLVKAPIRRMTRF
-143 QYANAVKDLLDLKV
+143 QYANAVKDLLELKV

-163 ERMMRDRSG
+163 EKMMRDRSG

-184 ITVSSRPLGKSG
+184 MMVSSRPLGKSG

-207 FPQDLRAEHGYDTQG
+207 FPQDLRAENGYDTQG

-235 FRLSRSIVKSPS
+235 FRLSQSIVKSPS
-247 FNQRNVGTWG
+247 FNPKNVGVWTQYFEKSKRG
-257 KYFAEPNSEVN
+257 INQMDELKSRLQHLLKRAFRAPVDDKTFSKYYSFAEQEMN
-268 QMAEVKTRLRS
+268 QGMG
-279 LLTLAFRRPVQ
+279 
-290 DKTLQKYLFYSKQ
+290 
-303 QMDNGLG
+303 M
-310 VGDVMKEVLSAIL
+310 GDVMKDVFSAIL

-328 LYLYDQGDK
+328 LYLYDRGGEEGREP
-337 ESIQPDSS
+337 ESR

-359 GSLPDEELLQAAKK
+359 GSVPDDQLLEVAMEATLRQD
-373 GVLVEEE
+373 E
-380 QLSKQVD
+380 QLTRQVD
-387 RMLTDNKLKRF
+387 RMLTDEKVKRF

-422 RDFYYAAPLY
+422 RDFYYGPPLY

-468 ARLSKWYGEE
+468 ARLSKWYGDA
-478 PKGKL
+478 PNGKL
-483 GGPVSIPFTRQLVE
+483 GGPVTIRFTRQSVK
-497 DRRHGGVITNGAVMT
+497 DRRHGGLITNGAVMT

-518 ETKPITRGAWI
+518 ETKPITRGAWV

-553 VDLSMTLRERF
+553 VDDSLTLRERF

-596 REKYHNGREVDV
+596 REKYHNGREVDA

-614 AHEFSNVIEFK
+614 SHKFSNIIEFK

-654 SDTLALD
+654 SDSLALD
-661 EIVEKVEGE
+661 EIVESVEGE

-681 VQSKSFR
+681 VKSKPFR
-688 GPSGKLAL
+688 GPSVKLAL
-696 HKTK
+696 TIKSKF

>member
-1 MKYDLQM
+1 MTFRFLNVYLAP
-8 QVIVKTREPLGVKIF
+8 EF
-23 FFFCACCLII
+23 FLRMVLVLCFL
-33 LPASLF
+33 SK
-39 AEAVS
+39 S
-44 VQSVFQFHCV
+44 VLAKKEFSIEGSFESYCI
-54 ECHGAKGKVKGE
+54 ECHGMKGKVKGE
-66 VNLLSFTQGKDIK
+66 VNLISFTEGKDLK
-79 SDPELL
+79 GDPELL
-85 QTVLEVIDFGEMPPE
+85 QTIMEVIDFGEMPPE
-100 ENQPID
+100 GNQPIV
-106 NTERKLIVAELKKL
+106 NTERKMIVAELKKL
-120 LEESVSGAN
+120 LAESVSGP
-129 EEWMNAPIRRMTRF
+129 EEDLVKSPIRRMTRF
-143 QYANAVKDLLDLKV
+143 QYANAVKDLLELKV

-163 ERMMRDRSG
+163 EKMMRDRSG

-184 ITVSSRPLGKSG
+184 MMVSSRPLGKSG

-207 FPQDLRAEHGYDTQG
+207 FPQDLRAENGYDTQG

-235 FRLSRSIVKSPS
+235 FRLSQSIVKSPS
-247 FNQRNVGTWG
+247 FNPKNVGVWTQYFEKSKRG
-257 KYFAEPNSEVN
+257 INQMDELKSRLQHLLKIAFRAQVDDKTFSKYYSFAEQEMN
-268 QMAEVKTRLRS
+268 QGMG
-279 LLTLAFRRPVQ
+279 
-290 DKTLQKYLFYSKQ
+290 
-303 QMDNGLG
+303 M
-310 VGDVMKEVLSAIL
+310 GDVMKDVFSAIL

-328 LYLYDQGDK
+328 LYLYDRGGEEGREP
-337 ESIQPDSS
+337 ESR

-359 GSLPDEELLQAAKK
+359 GSVPDDQLLEVAMEATLRQD
-373 GVLVEEE
+373 E
-380 QLSKQVD
+380 QLTRQVD
-387 RMLTDNKLKRF
+387 RMLTDEKVKRF

-422 RDFYYAAPLY
+422 RDFYYGPPLY

-468 ARLSKWYGEE
+468 ARLSKWYGDA
-478 PKGKL
+478 PNGKL
-483 GGPVSIPFTRQLVE
+483 GGPVTIRFTRQSVK
-497 DRRHGGVITNGAVMT
+497 DRRHGGLITNGAVMT

-518 ETKPITRGAWI
+518 ETKPITRGAWV

-553 VDLSMTLRERF
+553 VDDSLTLRERF

-596 REKYHNGREVDV
+596 REKYHNGREVDA

-614 AHEFSNVIEFK
+614 SHKFSNIIEFK

-654 SDTLALD
+654 SDSLALD
-661 EIVEKVEGE
+661 EIVESVEGE

-681 VQSKSFR
+681 VKSKPFR
-688 GPSGKLAL
+688 GPSVKLAL
-696 HKTK
+696 TKKSKF

>member
-1 MKYDLQM
+1 MTFRFPNVYLAP
-8 QVIVKTREPLGVKIF
+8 E
-23 FFFCACCLII
+23 
-33 LPASLF
+33 LF
-39 AEAVS
+39 LRMVLVLCFLS
-44 VQSVFQFHCV
+44 QSVLAKKEFSIEGSFESYCI
-54 ECHGAKGKVKGE
+54 ECHGMKGKVKGE
-66 VNLLSFTQGKDIK
+66 VNLISFTEGKDLK
-79 SDPELL
+79 GDPELL
-85 QTVLEVIDFGEMPPE
+85 QTIMEVIDFGEMPPE
-100 ENQPID
+100 GNQPIV
-106 NTERKLIVAELKKL
+106 NTERKMIIAELKKL
-120 LEESVSGAN
+120 LAESVSGP
-129 EEWMNAPIRRMTRF
+129 EEDLVKSPIRRMTRF
-143 QYANAVKDLLDLKV
+143 QYANAVKDLLELKV

-163 ERMMRDRSG
+163 EKMMRDRSG

-184 ITVSSRPLGKSG
+184 MMVSSRPLGKSG

-207 FPQDLRAEHGYDTQG
+207 FPQDLRAENGYDTQG

-235 FRLSRSIVKSPS
+235 FRLSQSIVKSPS
-247 FNQRNVGTWG
+247 FNPKNVGVWTQYFEKSKRG
-257 KYFAEPNSEVN
+257 INQMDELKSRLQHLLKRAFRAPVDDKTFSKYYSFAEQEMN
-268 QMAEVKTRLRS
+268 QGMG
-279 LLTLAFRRPVQ
+279 
-290 DKTLQKYLFYSKQ
+290 
-303 QMDNGLG
+303 M
-310 VGDVMKEVLSAIL
+310 GDVMKDVFSAIL

-328 LYLYDQGDK
+328 LYLYDRGGEEGREP
-337 ESIQPDSS
+337 ESR

-359 GSLPDEELLQAAKK
+359 GSVPDDQLLEVAMEATLRQD
-373 GVLVEEE
+373 E
-380 QLSKQVD
+380 QLTRQVD
-387 RMLTDNKLKRF
+387 RMLTDEKVKRF

-422 RDFYYAAPLY
+422 RDFYYGPPLY

-468 ARLSKWYGEE
+468 ARLSKWYGDA
-478 PKGKL
+478 PNGKL
-483 GGPVSIPFTRQLVE
+483 GGPVTIRFTRQSVK
-497 DRRHGGVITNGAVMT
+497 DRRHGGLITNGAVMT

-518 ETKPITRGAWI
+518 ETKPITRGAWV

-553 VDLSMTLRERF
+553 VDDSLTLRERF

-596 REKYHNGREVDV
+596 REKYHNGREVDA

-614 AHEFSNVIEFK
+614 SHKFSNIIEFK

-654 SDTLALD
+654 SDSLALD
-661 EIVEKVEGE
+661 EIVESVEGE

-681 VQSKSFR
+681 VKSKPFR
-688 GPSGKLAL
+688 GPSVKLAL
-696 HKTK
+696 TKKSKF

>member
-1 MKYDLQM
+1 MTFRFLNVYLAP
-8 QVIVKTREPLGVKIF
+8 EF
-23 FFFCACCLII
+23 FLRMVLVLCFL
-33 LPASLF
+33 S
-39 AEAVS
+39 
-44 VQSVFQFHCV
+44 QSVLAKKEFSIEGSFESYCI
-54 ECHGAKGKVKGE
+54 ECHGMKGKVKGE
-66 VNLLSFTQGKDIK
+66 VNLISFTEGKDLK
-79 SDPELL
+79 GDPELL
-85 QTVLEVIDFGEMPPE
+85 QTIMEVIDFGEMPPE
-100 ENQPID
+100 GNQPID
-106 NTERKLIVAELKKL
+106 NTERKMIVAELKKL
-120 LEESVSGAN
+120 LAESVSGP
-129 EEWMNAPIRRMTRF
+129 EEDLVKSPIRRMTRF
-143 QYANAVKDLLDLKV
+143 QYANAVKDLLELKV

-163 ERMMRDRSG
+163 EKMMRDRSG

-184 ITVSSRPLGKSG
+184 MMVSSRPLGKSG

-207 FPQDLRAEHGYDTQG
+207 FPQDLRAENGYDTQG

-235 FRLSRSIVKSPS
+235 FRLSQSIVKSPS
-247 FNQRNVGTWG
+247 FNPKNVGVWTQYFEKSKRG
-257 KYFAEPNSEVN
+257 INQMDELKSRLQHLLKRAFRAPVDDKTFSKYYSFAEQEMN
-268 QMAEVKTRLRS
+268 QGMG
-279 LLTLAFRRPVQ
+279 
-290 DKTLQKYLFYSKQ
+290 
-303 QMDNGLG
+303 M
-310 VGDVMKEVLSAIL
+310 GDVMKDVFSAIL

-328 LYLYDQGDK
+328 LYLYDRGGEEGREP
-337 ESIQPDSS
+337 ESR

-359 GSLPDEELLQAAKK
+359 GSVPDDQLLEVAMEATLRQD
-373 GVLVEEE
+373 E
-380 QLSKQVD
+380 QLTRQVD
-387 RMLTDNKLKRF
+387 RMLTDEKLKRF

-422 RDFYYAAPLY
+422 RDFYYGPPLY

-468 ARLSKWYGEE
+468 ARLSKWYGDA
-478 PKGKL
+478 PNGKL
-483 GGPVSIPFTRQLVE
+483 GGPVTIRFTRQSVK
-497 DRRHGGVITNGAVMT
+497 DRRHGGLITNGAVMT

-518 ETKPITRGAWI
+518 ETKPITRGAWV

-553 VDLSMTLRERF
+553 VDDSLTLRERF

-596 REKYHNGREVDV
+596 REKYHNGREVDA

-614 AHEFSNVIEFK
+614 SHKFSNIIEFK

-654 SDTLALD
+654 SDSLALD
-661 EIVEKVEGE
+661 EIVESVEGE

-681 VQSKSFR
+681 VKSKPFR
-688 GPSGKLAL
+688 GPSVKLAL
-696 HKTK
+696 TKKSKF

>member
-1 MKYDLQM
+1 MTFRFPNVYLA
-8 QVIVKTREPLGVKIF
+8 RE
-23 FFFCACCLII
+23 
-33 LPASLF
+33 LF
-39 AEAVS
+39 LRMVLVLCFLS
-44 VQSVFQFHCV
+44 QSVLAKKEFSIEGSFESYCI
-54 ECHGAKGKVKGE
+54 ECHGMKGKVKGE
-66 VNLLSFTQGKDIK
+66 VNLISFTEGKDLK
-79 SDPELL
+79 GDPELL
-85 QTVLEVIDFGEMPPE
+85 QTIMEVIDFGEMPPE
-100 ENQPID
+100 GNQPID
-106 NTERKLIVAELKKL
+106 NTERKMIVAELKKL
-120 LEESVSGAN
+120 LAESVSGS
-129 EEWMNAPIRRMTRF
+129 EKDFVKAPIRRMTRF
-143 QYANAVKDLLDLKV
+143 QYANAVKDLLELKV

-163 ERMMRDRSG
+163 EKMMRDRSG

-184 ITVSSRPLGKSG
+184 MMVSSRPLGKSG

-207 FPQDLRAEHGYDTQG
+207 FPQDLRAENGYDTQG

-235 FRLSRSIVKSPS
+235 FRLSQSIVKSPS
-247 FNQRNVGTWG
+247 FNPKNVGVWTQYFEKSKRG
-257 KYFAEPNSEVN
+257 INQMDELKSRLQHLLKRAFRAPVDDKTFSKYYSFAEQEMN
-268 QMAEVKTRLRS
+268 QGMG
-279 LLTLAFRRPVQ
+279 
-290 DKTLQKYLFYSKQ
+290 
-303 QMDNGLG
+303 M
-310 VGDVMKEVLSAIL
+310 GDVMKDVFSAIL

-328 LYLYDQGDK
+328 LYLYDRGGE
-337 ESIQPDSS
+337 ESREPESR

-359 GSLPDEELLQAAKK
+359 GSVPDDQLLEVAMEATLSQD
-373 GVLVEEE
+373 E
-380 QLSKQVD
+380 QLTRQVD
-387 RMLTDNKLKRF
+387 RMLTDEKVKRF

-422 RDFYYAAPLY
+422 RDFYYGPPLY

-468 ARLSKWYGEE
+468 ARLSKWYGDA
-478 PKGKL
+478 PNGKL
-483 GGPVSIPFTRQLVE
+483 GGPVTIRFTRQSVK
-497 DRRHGGVITNGAVMT
+497 DRRHGGLITNGAVMT

-518 ETKPITRGAWI
+518 ETKPITRGAWV

-553 VDLSMTLRERF
+553 VDDSLTLRERF

-596 REKYHNGREVDV
+596 REKYHNGREVDA

-614 AHEFSNVIEFK
+614 SHKFSNIIEFK

-654 SDTLALD
+654 SDSLALD
-661 EIVEKVEGE
+661 EIVESVEGE

-681 VQSKSFR
+681 VKSKPFR
-688 GPSGKLAL
+688 GPSVKLAL
-696 HKTK
+696 TIKSKF

>member
-1 MKYDLQM
+1 MTFRFPNVYLAPELFLRMVLVLCFLSQS
-8 QVIVKTREPLGVKIF
+8 
-23 FFFCACCLII
+23 I
-33 LPASLF
+33 LAKKEFSIEGSF
-39 AEAVS
+39 ES
-44 VQSVFQFHCV
+44 YCI
-54 ECHGAKGKVKGE
+54 ECHGMKGKVKGE
-66 VNLLSFTQGKDIK
+66 VNLISFKEGKDLK
-79 SDPELL
+79 GDPELL
-85 QTVLEVIDFGEMPPE
+85 QTIMEVIDFGEMPPE
-100 ENQPID
+100 GNQPID
-106 NTERKLIVAELKKL
+106 NTERKMIVAELKKL
-120 LEESVSGAN
+120 LAESVSGS
-129 EEWMNAPIRRMTRF
+129 EEDLVKAPIRRMTRF
-143 QYANAVKDLLDLKV
+143 QYANAVKDLLELKV

-163 ERMMRDRSG
+163 EKMMRDRSG

-184 ITVSSRPLGKSG
+184 MMVSSRPLGKSG

-207 FPQDLRAEHGYDTQG
+207 FPQDLRAENGYDTQG

-235 FRLSRSIVKSPS
+235 FRLSQSIVKSPS
-247 FNQRNVGTWG
+247 FNPKNVGVWTQYFEKSKRG
-257 KYFAEPNSEVN
+257 INHMDELKSRLQHLLKRAFRAPVDDKTFSKYYSFAEQEMNKGME
-268 QMAEVKTRLRS
+268 M
-279 LLTLAFRRPVQ
+279 
-290 DKTLQKYLFYSKQ
+290 
-303 QMDNGLG
+303 
-310 VGDVMKEVLSAIL
+310 GDVMKDVFSAIL

-328 LYLYDQGDK
+328 LYLYDRGGE
-337 ESIQPDSS
+337 ESRESES
-345 QNLDLASRLSFFLW
+345 RQNLDLASRLSFFLW
-359 GSLPDEELLQAAKK
+359 GSVPDDQLLEVAMEATLRQD
-373 GVLVEEE
+373 E
-380 QLSKQVD
+380 QLTKQVD
-387 RMLTDNKLKRF
+387 RMLTDEKLKRF

-422 RDFYYAAPLY
+422 RDFYYGPPLY

-468 ARLSKWYGEE
+468 ARLSKWYGDA
-478 PKGKL
+478 PNGKL
-483 GGPVSIPFTRQLVE
+483 GGPVTIRFTRQSVK
-497 DRRHGGVITNGAVMT
+497 DRRHGGLITNGAVMT

-518 ETKPITRGAWI
+518 ETKPITRGAWV

-553 VDLSMTLRERF
+553 VDDSLTLRERF

-596 REKYHNGREVDV
+596 REKYHNGREVDA

-614 AHEFSNVIEFK
+614 SHKFSNIIEFK

-640 GHLLAFGLGRELNP
+640 GHLLAFGIGRELNP
-654 SDTLALD
+654 SDSLALD
-661 EIVEKVEGE
+661 EIVESVEGE

-681 VQSKSFR
+681 VKSKPFR
-688 GPSGKLAL
+688 GPSVKLAL
-696 HKTK
+696 TKKSKF

>member
-1 MKYDLQM
+1 MTFRFPNVYLAP
-8 QVIVKTREPLGVKIF
+8 E
-23 FFFCACCLII
+23 
-33 LPASLF
+33 LF
-39 AEAVS
+39 LRMVLVLCFLS
-44 VQSVFQFHCV
+44 QSVLAKKEFSIEGSFESYCI
-54 ECHGAKGKVKGE
+54 ECHGMKGKVKGE
-66 VNLLSFTQGKDIK
+66 VNLISFTEGKDLK
-79 SDPELL
+79 GDPELL
-85 QTVLEVIDFGEMPPE
+85 QTIMEVIDFGEMPPE
-100 ENQPID
+100 GNQPID
-106 NTERKLIVAELKKL
+106 NTERKMIVAELKKL
-120 LEESVSGAN
+120 LAESVSGS
-129 EEWMNAPIRRMTRF
+129 EEDLVKAPIRRMTRF
-143 QYANAVKDLLDLKV
+143 QYANAVKDLLELKV

-163 ERMMRDRSG
+163 EKMMRDRSG

-184 ITVSSRPLGKSG
+184 MMVSSRPLGKSG

-207 FPQDLRAEHGYDTQG
+207 FPQDLRAENGYDTQG

-235 FRLSRSIVKSPS
+235 FRLSQSIVKSPS
-247 FNQRNVGTWG
+247 FNPKNVGVWTQYFEKSKRG
-257 KYFAEPNSEVN
+257 INQMDELKSRLQHLLKRAFRAPVDDKTFSKYYSFAEQEMN
-268 QMAEVKTRLRS
+268 QGMG
-279 LLTLAFRRPVQ
+279 
-290 DKTLQKYLFYSKQ
+290 
-303 QMDNGLG
+303 M
-310 VGDVMKEVLSAIL
+310 GDVMKDVFSAIL

-328 LYLYDQGDK
+328 LYLYDRGGE
-337 ESIQPDSS
+337 ESREPESR

-359 GSLPDEELLQAAKK
+359 GSVPDDQLLEVAMEATLRQD
-373 GVLVEEE
+373 E
-380 QLSKQVD
+380 QLTKQVD
-387 RMLTDNKLKRF
+387 RMLTDEKLKRF

-422 RDFYYAAPLY
+422 RDFYYGPPLY

-468 ARLSKWYGEE
+468 ARLSKWYGDA
-478 PKGKL
+478 PNGKL
-483 GGPVSIPFTRQLVE
+483 GGPVTIRFTRQSVK
-497 DRRHGGVITNGAVMT
+497 DRRHGGLITNGAVMT

-518 ETKPITRGAWI
+518 ETKPITRGAWV

-553 VDLSMTLRERF
+553 VDDSLTLRERF

-596 REKYHNGREVDV
+596 REKYHNGREVDA

-614 AHEFSNVIEFK
+614 SHKFSNIIEFK

-654 SDTLALD
+654 SDSLALD
-661 EIVEKVEGE
+661 EIVESVEGE

-681 VQSKSFR
+681 VKSKPFR
-688 GPSGKLAL
+688 GPSVKLAL
-696 HKTK
+696 TKKSKF

>member
-1 MKYDLQM
+1 MLTAGMVY
-8 QVIVKTREPLGVKIF
+8 F
-23 FFFCACCLII
+23 FLI
-33 LPASLF
+33 
-39 AEAVS
+39 
-44 VQSVFQFHCV
+44 QSVLAKKNFSIEDTFKIHCV

-79 SDPELL
+79 SNPELL

-106 NTERKLIVAELKKL
+106 KTDRQMIVSELKKL
-120 LEESVSGAN
+120 LEESLSGAK
-129 EEWMNAPIRRMTRF
+129 EEWVNAPIRRMTRF

-163 ERMMRDRSG
+163 EKMMRDRSG

-184 ITVSSRPLGKSG
+184 MTVSSRALGKSG

-247 FNQRNVGTWG
+247 FNQRNIGSWG
-257 KYFAEPNSEVN
+257 KYFAEPNPEVN
-268 QMAEVKTRLRS
+268 QIDELKTRLGG
-279 LLTLAFRRPVQ
+279 LLTMAFRRPVQ
-290 DKTLQKYLFYSKQ
+290 DKTFQKYFSYANQ
-303 QMDNGLG
+303 QIDQGLG
-310 VGDVMKEVLSAIL
+310 MGDVMKEVLSAIL

-328 LYLYDQGDK
+328 LYLYDQGEK
-337 ESIQPDSS
+337 ESAHPVSN
-345 QNLDLASRLSFFLW
+345 QNMDLASRLSFFLW
-359 GSLPDEELLQAAKK
+359 GSLPDEELLQTAKK
-373 GVLVEEE
+373 GVLVAEE

-468 ARLSKWYGEE
+468 PRLSKWYGEE

-483 GGPVSIPFTRQLVE
+483 GGPVSIPFARQSVD

-596 REKYHNGREVDV
+596 RERYHNGREVDA
-608 SGTLFR
+608 SGILFR
-614 AHEFSNVIEFK
+614 THEFSNVIEFK

-640 GHLLAFGLGRELNP
+640 GHLLRFGLGRELNP

-670 NYSMKSLIHAV
+670 DYSMKSLIHAV
-681 VQSKSFR
+681 VQSKPFR

>member
-1 MKYDLQM
+1 MTFRFPNVYLAP
-8 QVIVKTREPLGVKIF
+8 EF
-23 FFFCACCLII
+23 FLRMVLVLCFL
-33 LPASLF
+33 S
-39 AEAVS
+39 
-44 VQSVFQFHCV
+44 QSVLAKKEFSIEGSFESYCI
-54 ECHGAKGKVKGE
+54 ECHGMKGKVKGE
-66 VNLLSFTQGKDIK
+66 VNLISFTEGKDLK
-79 SDPELL
+79 GDPELL
-85 QTVLEVIDFGEMPPE
+85 QTIMEVIDFGEMPPE
-100 ENQPID
+100 GNQPIV
-106 NTERKLIVAELKKL
+106 NTERKMIVAELKKL
-120 LEESVSGAN
+120 LAESVSGS
-129 EEWMNAPIRRMTRF
+129 EEDLVKAPIRRMTRF
-143 QYANAVKDLLDLKV
+143 QYANAVKDLLELKV

-163 ERMMRDRSG
+163 EKMMRDRSG

-184 ITVSSRPLGKSG
+184 MMVSSRPLGKSG

-207 FPQDLRAEHGYDTQG
+207 FPQDLRAENGYDTQG

-235 FRLSRSIVKSPS
+235 FRLSQSIVKSPS
-247 FNQRNVGTWG
+247 FNPKNVGVWTQYFEKSKRG
-257 KYFAEPNSEVN
+257 INQMDELKSRLQHLLKRAFRAPVDDKTFSKYYSFAEQEMN
-268 QMAEVKTRLRS
+268 QGMG
-279 LLTLAFRRPVQ
+279 
-290 DKTLQKYLFYSKQ
+290 
-303 QMDNGLG
+303 M
-310 VGDVMKEVLSAIL
+310 GDVMKDVFSAIL

-328 LYLYDQGDK
+328 LYLYDRGGEEGREP
-337 ESIQPDSS
+337 ESR

-359 GSLPDEELLQAAKK
+359 GSVPDDQLLEVAMEATLRQD
-373 GVLVEEE
+373 E
-380 QLSKQVD
+380 QLTRQVD
-387 RMLTDNKLKRF
+387 RMLTDEKVKRF

-422 RDFYYAAPLY
+422 RDFYYGPPLY

-468 ARLSKWYGEE
+468 ARLSKWYGDA
-478 PKGKL
+478 PNGKL
-483 GGPVSIPFTRQLVE
+483 GGPVTIRFTRQSVK
-497 DRRHGGVITNGAVMT
+497 DRRHGGLITNGAVMT

-518 ETKPITRGAWI
+518 ETKPITRGAWV

-553 VDLSMTLRERF
+553 VDDSLTLRERF

-596 REKYHNGREVDV
+596 REKYHNGREVDA

-614 AHEFSNVIEFK
+614 SHKFSNIIEFK

-654 SDTLALD
+654 SDSLALD
-661 EIVEKVEGE
+661 EIVESVEGE

-681 VQSKSFR
+681 VKSKPFR
-688 GPSGKLAL
+688 GPSVKLAL
-696 HKTK
+696 TKKSKF

>member
-1 MKYDLQM
+1 MTFRFLNVYLAP
-8 QVIVKTREPLGVKIF
+8 EF
-23 FFFCACCLII
+23 FLRMVLVLCFL
-33 LPASLF
+33 SK
-39 AEAVS
+39 S
-44 VQSVFQFHCV
+44 VLAKKEFSIEGSFESYCI
-54 ECHGAKGKVKGE
+54 ECHGMKGKVKGE
-66 VNLLSFTQGKDIK
+66 VNLISFTEGKDLK
-79 SDPELL
+79 GDPELL
-85 QTVLEVIDFGEMPPE
+85 QTIMEVIDFGEMPPE
-100 ENQPID
+100 GNQPIV
-106 NTERKLIVAELKKL
+106 NTERKMIVAELKKL
-120 LEESVSGAN
+120 LAESVSGS
-129 EEWMNAPIRRMTRF
+129 EEDLVKAPIRRMTRF
-143 QYANAVKDLLDLKV
+143 QYANAVKDLLELKV

-163 ERMMRDRSG
+163 EKMMRDRSG

-184 ITVSSRPLGKSG
+184 MMVSSRPLGKSG

-207 FPQDLRAEHGYDTQG
+207 FPQDLRAENGYDTQG

-235 FRLSRSIVKSPS
+235 FRLSQSIVKSPS
-247 FNQRNVGTWG
+247 FNPKNVGVWTQYFEKSKRG
-257 KYFAEPNSEVN
+257 INQMDELKSRLQHLLKRAFRAPVDDKTFSKYYSFAEQEMN
-268 QMAEVKTRLRS
+268 QGMG
-279 LLTLAFRRPVQ
+279 
-290 DKTLQKYLFYSKQ
+290 
-303 QMDNGLG
+303 M
-310 VGDVMKEVLSAIL
+310 GDVMKDVFSAIL

-328 LYLYDQGDK
+328 LYLYDRGGEEGREP
-337 ESIQPDSS
+337 ESR

-359 GSLPDEELLQAAKK
+359 GSVPDDQLLEVAMEATLRQD
-373 GVLVEEE
+373 E
-380 QLSKQVD
+380 QLTRQVD
-387 RMLTDNKLKRF
+387 RMLTDEKVKRF

-422 RDFYYAAPLY
+422 RDFYYGPPLY

-468 ARLSKWYGEE
+468 ARLSKWYGDA
-478 PKGKL
+478 PNGKL
-483 GGPVSIPFTRQLVE
+483 GGPVTIRFTRQSVK
-497 DRRHGGVITNGAVMT
+497 DRRHGGLITNGAVMT

-518 ETKPITRGAWI
+518 ETKPITRGAWV

-553 VDLSMTLRERF
+553 VDDSLTLRERF

-596 REKYHNGREVDV
+596 REKYHNGREVDA

-614 AHEFSNVIEFK
+614 SHKFSNIIEFK

-654 SDTLALD
+654 SDSLALD
-661 EIVEKVEGE
+661 EIVESVEGE

-681 VQSKSFR
+681 VKSKPFR
-688 GPSGKLAL
+688 GPSVKLAL
-696 HKTK
+696 TKKSKF

>member
-1 MKYDLQM
+1 MTFRFPNVYLAP
-8 QVIVKTREPLGVKIF
+8 E
-23 FFFCACCLII
+23 
-33 LPASLF
+33 LF
-39 AEAVS
+39 LRMVLVLCFLS
-44 VQSVFQFHCV
+44 QSVLAKKEFSIEGSFESYCI
-54 ECHGAKGKVKGE
+54 ECHGMKGKVKGE
-66 VNLLSFTQGKDIK
+66 VNLISFTEGKDLK
-79 SDPELL
+79 GDPELL
-85 QTVLEVIDFGEMPPE
+85 QTIMEVIDFGEMPPE
-100 ENQPID
+100 GNQPID
-106 NTERKLIVAELKKL
+106 NTERKMIVAELKKL
-120 LEESVSGAN
+120 LAESVSGS
-129 EEWMNAPIRRMTRF
+129 EEDLVKAPIRRMTRF
-143 QYANAVKDLLDLKV
+143 QYANAVKDLLELKV

-163 ERMMRDRSG
+163 EKMMRDRSG

-184 ITVSSRPLGKSG
+184 MMVSSRPLGKSG

-207 FPQDLRAEHGYDTQG
+207 FPQDLRAENGYDTQG

-235 FRLSRSIVKSPS
+235 FRLSQSIVKSPS
-247 FNQRNVGTWG
+247 FNPKNVGVWTQYFEKSKRG
-257 KYFAEPNSEVN
+257 INQMDELKSRLQHLLKRAFRAPVDDKTFSKYYSFAEQEMN
-268 QMAEVKTRLRS
+268 QGMG
-279 LLTLAFRRPVQ
+279 
-290 DKTLQKYLFYSKQ
+290 
-303 QMDNGLG
+303 M
-310 VGDVMKEVLSAIL
+310 GDVMKDVFSAIL

-328 LYLYDQGDK
+328 LYLYDRGGEEGREP
-337 ESIQPDSS
+337 ESR

-359 GSLPDEELLQAAKK
+359 GSVPDDQLLEVAMEATLSQD
-373 GVLVEEE
+373 E
-380 QLSKQVD
+380 QLTRQVD
-387 RMLTDNKLKRF
+387 RMLTDEKVKRF

-422 RDFYYAAPLY
+422 RDFYYGPPLY

-468 ARLSKWYGEE
+468 ARLSKWYGDA
-478 PKGKL
+478 PNGKL
-483 GGPVSIPFTRQLVE
+483 GGPVTIRFTRQSVK
-497 DRRHGGVITNGAVMT
+497 DRRHGGLITNGAVMT

-518 ETKPITRGAWI
+518 ETKPITRGAWV

-553 VDLSMTLRERF
+553 VDDSLTLRERF

-596 REKYHNGREVDV
+596 REKYHNGREVDA

-614 AHEFSNVIEFK
+614 SHKFSNIIEFK

-654 SDTLALD
+654 SDSLALD
-661 EIVEKVEGE
+661 EIVESVEGE

-681 VQSKSFR
+681 VKSKPFR
-688 GPSGKLAL
+688 GPSVKLAL
-696 HKTK
+696 TKKSKF

>member
-1 MKYDLQM
+1 MTFRFLNVYLAP
-8 QVIVKTREPLGVKIF
+8 EF
-23 FFFCACCLII
+23 FLRMVLVLCFL
-33 LPASLF
+33 SK
-39 AEAVS
+39 S
-44 VQSVFQFHCV
+44 VLAKKEFSIEGSFESYCI
-54 ECHGAKGKVKGE
+54 ECHGMKGKVKGE
-66 VNLLSFTQGKDIK
+66 VNLISFTEGKDLK
-79 SDPELL
+79 GDPELL
-85 QTVLEVIDFGEMPPE
+85 QTIMEVIDFGEMPPE
-100 ENQPID
+100 GNQPID
-106 NTERKLIVAELKKL
+106 NTERKMIVAELKKL
-120 LEESVSGAN
+120 LAESVSGP
-129 EEWMNAPIRRMTRF
+129 EEDLVKSPIRRMTRF
-143 QYANAVKDLLDLKV
+143 QYANAVKDLLELKV

-163 ERMMRDRSG
+163 EKMMRDRSG

-184 ITVSSRPLGKSG
+184 MMVSSRPLGKSG

-207 FPQDLRAEHGYDTQG
+207 FPQDLRAENGYDTQG

-235 FRLSRSIVKSPS
+235 FRLSQSIVKSPS
-247 FNQRNVGTWG
+247 FNPKNVGVWTQYFEKSKRG
-257 KYFAEPNSEVN
+257 INQMDELKSRLQHLLKRAFRAPVDDKTFSKYYSFAEQEMN
-268 QMAEVKTRLRS
+268 QGMG
-279 LLTLAFRRPVQ
+279 
-290 DKTLQKYLFYSKQ
+290 
-303 QMDNGLG
+303 M
-310 VGDVMKEVLSAIL
+310 GDVMKDVFSAIL

-328 LYLYDQGDK
+328 LYLYDRGGEEGREP
-337 ESIQPDSS
+337 ESR

-359 GSLPDEELLQAAKK
+359 GSVPDDQLLEVAMEATLRQD
-373 GVLVEEE
+373 E
-380 QLSKQVD
+380 QLTRQVD
-387 RMLTDNKLKRF
+387 RMLTDEKVKRF

-422 RDFYYAAPLY
+422 RDFYYGPPLY

-468 ARLSKWYGEE
+468 ARLSKWYGDA
-478 PKGKL
+478 PNGKL
-483 GGPVSIPFTRQLVE
+483 GGPVTIRFTRQSVK
-497 DRRHGGVITNGAVMT
+497 DRRHGGLITNGAVMT

-518 ETKPITRGAWI
+518 ETKPITRGAWV

-553 VDLSMTLRERF
+553 VDDSLTLRERF

-596 REKYHNGREVDV
+596 REKYHNGREVDA

-614 AHEFSNVIEFK
+614 SHKFSNIIEFK

-654 SDTLALD
+654 SDSLALD
-661 EIVEKVEGE
+661 EIVESVEGE

-681 VQSKSFR
+681 VKSKPFR
-688 GPSGKLAL
+688 GPSVKLAL
-696 HKTK
+696 TIKSKF

>member
-1 MKYDLQM
+1 MTFRFQDVYLAP
-8 QVIVKTREPLGVKIF
+8 E
-23 FFFCACCLII
+23 
-33 LPASLF
+33 LF
-39 AEAVS
+39 LRMVLVLCFWS
-44 VQSVFQFHCV
+44 QSVLAKKEFSIEGSFKSYCI
-54 ECHGAKGKVKGE
+54 ECHGMKGKVKGE
-66 VNLLSFTQGKDIK
+66 VNLISFTEGKDLR

-85 QTVLEVIDFGEMPPE
+85 HTIMEVIDFGEMPPE
-100 ENQPID
+100 ENQPFD
-106 NTERKLIVAELKKL
+106 NTERKMIVAELKKL
-120 LEESVSGAN
+120 LAESVSGS
-129 EEWMNAPIRRMTRF
+129 EEDLIKAPIRRMTRF
-143 QYANAVKDLLDLKV
+143 QYANAVKDLLELKV

-163 ERMMRDRSG
+163 EKMMRDRSG

-184 ITVSSRPLGKSG
+184 MMVSSRPLGKSG

-235 FRLSRSIVKSPS
+235 FRLSQSIVKSPS
-247 FNQRNVGTWG
+247 FNQKNVGVWTQYFEKSKRG
-257 KYFAEPNSEVN
+257 INQTDELKSRLQHLLKRAFRAPVDDKTFSKYYSFAEQEMNKG
-268 QMAEVKTRLRS
+268 MG
-279 LLTLAFRRPVQ
+279 
-290 DKTLQKYLFYSKQ
+290 
-303 QMDNGLG
+303 M
-310 VGDVMKEVLSAIL
+310 GDAMKDVFSAIL

-328 LYLYDQGDK
+328 LYLYDRGGE
-337 ESIQPDSS
+337 ESREPESR

-359 GSLPDEELLQAAKK
+359 GSVPDDQLLEVAMEATLRQD
-373 GVLVEEE
+373 E
-380 QLSKQVD
+380 QLTRQVD
-387 RMLTDNKLKRF
+387 RMLTDEKLKRF

-422 RDFYYAAPLY
+422 RDFYYGPPLY

-468 ARLSKWYGEE
+468 ARLSKWYGDA
-478 PKGKL
+478 PNGKL
-483 GGPVSIPFTRQLVE
+483 GGPVTIRFTRQSVK
-497 DRRHGGVITNGAVMT
+497 DRRHGGLITNGAVMT

-518 ETKPITRGAWI
+518 ETKPITRGAWV

-541 PAEVPPLPEEKE
+541 PAEVPPLPAEKE
-553 VDLSMTLRERF
+553 VNDSLTLRERF

-596 REKYHNGREVDV
+596 REKYHNGREVDA
-608 SGTLFR
+608 SGILFR
-614 AHEFSNVIEFK
+614 SHKFSNIIEFK
-625 DAILK
+625 NAILK

-654 SDTLALD
+654 SDSLALD
-661 EIVEKVEGE
+661 EIAESVERE

-681 VQSKSFR
+681 VKSKPFR
-688 GPSGKLAL
+688 GPSVKLAL
-696 HKTK
+696 PQKSKF

>member
-1 MKYDLQM
+1 VTFRFPNVYLAP
-8 QVIVKTREPLGVKIF
+8 E
-23 FFFCACCLII
+23 
-33 LPASLF
+33 LF
-39 AEAVS
+39 LRMVLVLCFLS
-44 VQSVFQFHCV
+44 QSVLAKKEFSIEGSFESYCI
-54 ECHGAKGKVKGE
+54 ECHGMKGKVKGE
-66 VNLLSFTQGKDIK
+66 VNLISFTEGKDLK
-79 SDPELL
+79 GDPELL
-85 QTVLEVIDFGEMPPE
+85 QTIMEVIDFGEMPPE
-100 ENQPID
+100 GNQPID
-106 NTERKLIVAELKKL
+106 NTERKMIVAELKKL
-120 LEESVSGAN
+120 LAESVSGS
-129 EEWMNAPIRRMTRF
+129 EKDLVKAPIRRMTRF
-143 QYANAVKDLLDLKV
+143 QYANAVKDLLELKV

-163 ERMMRDRSG
+163 EKMMRDRSG

-184 ITVSSRPLGKSG
+184 MMVSSRPLGKSG

-207 FPQDLRAEHGYDTQG
+207 FPQDLRAENGYDTQG

-235 FRLSRSIVKSPS
+235 FRLSQSIVKSPS
-247 FNQRNVGTWG
+247 FNPKNVGVWTQYFEKSKRG
-257 KYFAEPNSEVN
+257 INQMDELKSRLQHLLKRAFRAPVDDKTFSKYYSFAEQEMN
-268 QMAEVKTRLRS
+268 QGMG
-279 LLTLAFRRPVQ
+279 
-290 DKTLQKYLFYSKQ
+290 
-303 QMDNGLG
+303 M
-310 VGDVMKEVLSAIL
+310 GDVMKDVFSAIL

-328 LYLYDQGDK
+328 LYLYDRGGEEGREP
-337 ESIQPDSS
+337 ESR

-359 GSLPDEELLQAAKK
+359 GSVPDDQLLEVAMEATLRQD
-373 GVLVEEE
+373 E
-380 QLSKQVD
+380 QLTRQVD
-387 RMLTDNKLKRF
+387 RMLTDEKVKRF

-422 RDFYYAAPLY
+422 RDFYYGPPLY

-468 ARLSKWYGEE
+468 ARLSKWYGDA
-478 PKGKL
+478 PNGKL
-483 GGPVSIPFTRQLVE
+483 GGPVTIRFTRQSVK
-497 DRRHGGVITNGAVMT
+497 DRRHGGLITNGAVMT

-518 ETKPITRGAWI
+518 ETKPITRGAWV

-553 VDLSMTLRERF
+553 VDDSLTLRERF

-596 REKYHNGREVDV
+596 REKYHNGREVDA

-614 AHEFSNVIEFK
+614 SHKFSNIIEFK

-654 SDTLALD
+654 SDSLALD
-661 EIVEKVEGE
+661 EIVESVEGE

-681 VQSKSFR
+681 VKSKPFR
-688 GPSGKLAL
+688 GPSVKLAL
-696 HKTK
+696 TIKSKF

>member
-1 MKYDLQM
+1 MTFRFPNVYLAP
-8 QVIVKTREPLGVKIF
+8 E
-23 FFFCACCLII
+23 
-33 LPASLF
+33 LF
-39 AEAVS
+39 LRMVLVLCFLS
-44 VQSVFQFHCV
+44 QSVLAKKEFSIEGSFESYCI
-54 ECHGAKGKVKGE
+54 ECHGMKGKVKGE
-66 VNLLSFTQGKDIK
+66 VNLISFTEGKDLK
-79 SDPELL
+79 GDPELL
-85 QTVLEVIDFGEMPPE
+85 QTIMEVIDFGEMPPE
-100 ENQPID
+100 GNQPID
-106 NTERKLIVAELKKL
+106 NTERKMIVAELKKL
-120 LEESVSGAN
+120 LAESVSGS
-129 EEWMNAPIRRMTRF
+129 EEDLVKAPIRRMTRF
-143 QYANAVKDLLDLKV
+143 QYANAVKDLLELKV

-163 ERMMRDRSG
+163 EKMMRDRSG
-172 YFKPASGKMPAK
+172 YFKPASGKIPAK
-184 ITVSSRPLGKSG
+184 MMVSSRPLGKSG

-235 FRLSRSIVKSPS
+235 FRLSQSIVKSPS
-247 FNQRNVGTWG
+247 FNPKNVGVWTQYFEKSKRG
-257 KYFAEPNSEVN
+257 INQMDELKSRLQHLLKRAFRAPVDDKTFSKYYSFAEQEMN
-268 QMAEVKTRLRS
+268 QGMG
-279 LLTLAFRRPVQ
+279 
-290 DKTLQKYLFYSKQ
+290 
-303 QMDNGLG
+303 M
-310 VGDVMKEVLSAIL
+310 GDAMKDVFSAIL

-328 LYLYDQGDK
+328 LYLYDRGGE
-337 ESIQPDSS
+337 ESREPESR

-359 GSLPDEELLQAAKK
+359 GSVPDDQLLEVAMEATLRQD
-373 GVLVEEE
+373 E
-380 QLSKQVD
+380 QLTRQVD
-387 RMLTDNKLKRF
+387 RMLTDEKVKRF

-422 RDFYYAAPLY
+422 RDFYYGPPLY

-468 ARLSKWYGEE
+468 ARLSKWYGDA
-478 PKGKL
+478 PNGKL
-483 GGPVSIPFTRQLVE
+483 GGPVTIRFTRQSVK
-497 DRRHGGVITNGAVMT
+497 DRRHGGLITNGAVMT

-518 ETKPITRGAWI
+518 ETKPITRGAWV

-553 VDLSMTLRERF
+553 VDDSLTLRERF

-596 REKYHNGREVDV
+596 REKYHNGREVDA

-614 AHEFSNVIEFK
+614 SHKFSNIIEFK

-654 SDTLALD
+654 SDSLALD
-661 EIVEKVEGE
+661 EIVESVEGE

-681 VQSKSFR
+681 VKSKPFR
-688 GPSGKLAL
+688 GPSVKLAL
-696 HKTK
+696 TIKSKF

>member
-1 MKYDLQM
+1 MTFRFLNVYLAP
-8 QVIVKTREPLGVKIF
+8 EF
-23 FFFCACCLII
+23 FLRMVLVLCFL
-33 LPASLF
+33 SK
-39 AEAVS
+39 S
-44 VQSVFQFHCV
+44 VLAKKEFSIEGSFESYCI
-54 ECHGAKGKVKGE
+54 ECHGMKGKVKGE
-66 VNLLSFTQGKDIK
+66 VNLISFTEGKDLK
-79 SDPELL
+79 GDPELL
-85 QTVLEVIDFGEMPPE
+85 QTIMEVIDFGEMPPE
-100 ENQPID
+100 GNQPIV
-106 NTERKLIVAELKKL
+106 NTERKMIVAELKKL
-120 LEESVSGAN
+120 LAESVSGP
-129 EEWMNAPIRRMTRF
+129 EEDLVKPPIRRMTRF
-143 QYANAVKDLLDLKV
+143 QYANAVKDLLELKV

-163 ERMMRDRSG
+163 EKMMRDRSG

-184 ITVSSRPLGKSG
+184 MMVSSRPLGKSG

-207 FPQDLRAEHGYDTQG
+207 FPQDLRAENGYDTQG

-235 FRLSRSIVKSPS
+235 FRLSQSIVKSPS
-247 FNQRNVGTWG
+247 FNPKNVGVWTQYFEKSKRG
-257 KYFAEPNSEVN
+257 INQMDELKSRLQHLLKRAFRAPVDDKTFSKYYSFAEQEMN
-268 QMAEVKTRLRS
+268 QGMG
-279 LLTLAFRRPVQ
+279 
-290 DKTLQKYLFYSKQ
+290 
-303 QMDNGLG
+303 M
-310 VGDVMKEVLSAIL
+310 GDVMKDVFSAIL

-328 LYLYDQGDK
+328 LYLYDRGGEEGREP
-337 ESIQPDSS
+337 ESR

-359 GSLPDEELLQAAKK
+359 GSVPDDQLLEVAMEATLRQD
-373 GVLVEEE
+373 E
-380 QLSKQVD
+380 QLTRQVD
-387 RMLTDNKLKRF
+387 RMLTDEKVKRF

-422 RDFYYAAPLY
+422 RDFYYGPPLY

-468 ARLSKWYGEE
+468 ARLSKWYGDA
-478 PKGKL
+478 PNGKL
-483 GGPVSIPFTRQLVE
+483 GGPVTIRFTRQSVK
-497 DRRHGGVITNGAVMT
+497 DRRHGGLITNGAVMT

-518 ETKPITRGAWI
+518 ETKPITRGAWV

-553 VDLSMTLRERF
+553 VDDSLTLRERF

-596 REKYHNGREVDV
+596 REKYHNGREVDA

-614 AHEFSNVIEFK
+614 SHKFSNIIEFK

-654 SDTLALD
+654 SDSLALD
-661 EIVEKVEGE
+661 EIVESVEGE

-681 VQSKSFR
+681 VKSKPFR
-688 GPSGKLAL
+688 GPSVKLAL
-696 HKTK
+696 TKKSKF

>member
-1 MKYDLQM
+1 MTFRFLNVYLAP
-8 QVIVKTREPLGVKIF
+8 EF
-23 FFFCACCLII
+23 FLRMVLVLCFL
-33 LPASLF
+33 SK
-39 AEAVS
+39 S
-44 VQSVFQFHCV
+44 VLAKKEFSIEGSFESYCI
-54 ECHGAKGKVKGE
+54 ECHGMKGKVKGE
-66 VNLLSFTQGKDIK
+66 VNLISFTEGKDLK
-79 SDPELL
+79 GDPELL
-85 QTVLEVIDFGEMPPE
+85 QTIMEVIDFGEMPPE
-100 ENQPID
+100 GNQPIV
-106 NTERKLIVAELKKL
+106 NTERKMIVAELKKL
-120 LEESVSGAN
+120 LAESVSGP
-129 EEWMNAPIRRMTRF
+129 EEDLVKSPIRRMTRF
-143 QYANAVKDLLDLKV
+143 QYANAVKDLLELKV

-163 ERMMRDRSG
+163 EKMMRDRSG

-184 ITVSSRPLGKSG
+184 MMVSSRPLGKSG

-207 FPQDLRAEHGYDTQG
+207 FPQDLRAENGYDTQG

-235 FRLSRSIVKSPS
+235 FRLSQSIVKSPS
-247 FNQRNVGTWG
+247 FNPKNVGVWTQYFEKSKRG
-257 KYFAEPNSEVN
+257 INQMDELKSRLQHLLKRAFRAPVDDKTFSKYYSFAEQEMN
-268 QMAEVKTRLRS
+268 QGMG
-279 LLTLAFRRPVQ
+279 
-290 DKTLQKYLFYSKQ
+290 
-303 QMDNGLG
+303 M
-310 VGDVMKEVLSAIL
+310 GDVMKDVFSAIL

-328 LYLYDQGDK
+328 LYLYDRGGEEGREP
-337 ESIQPDSS
+337 ESR

-359 GSLPDEELLQAAKK
+359 GSVPDDQLLEVAMEATLRQD
-373 GVLVEEE
+373 E
-380 QLSKQVD
+380 QLTRQVD
-387 RMLTDNKLKRF
+387 RMLTDEKVKRF

-422 RDFYYAAPLY
+422 RDFYYGPPLY

-468 ARLSKWYGEE
+468 ARLSKWYGDA
-478 PKGKL
+478 PNGKL
-483 GGPVSIPFTRQLVE
+483 GGPVTIRFTRQSVK
-497 DRRHGGVITNGAVMT
+497 DRRHGGLITNGAVMT

-518 ETKPITRGAWI
+518 ETKPITRGAWV

-553 VDLSMTLRERF
+553 VDDSLTLRERF

-596 REKYHNGREVDV
+596 REKYHNGREVDA

-614 AHEFSNVIEFK
+614 SHKFSNIIEFK

-654 SDTLALD
+654 SDSLALD
-661 EIVEKVEGE
+661 EIVESVEGE

-681 VQSKSFR
+681 VKSKPFR
-688 GPSGKLAL
+688 GPSVKLAL
-696 HKTK
+696 TKKIKF